1 MHPMSHSIRIVKVY
15 FEITLNSQIVQVI
28 LELTRKHIM
37 VRNEVGS
44 ILIIFAVVGL
54 DVLFRDE

>member
-1 MHPMSHSIRIVKVY
+1 MSHFIRIVKVH
-15 FEITLNSQIVQVI
+15 FEITLTSQIVQVI

-54 DVLFRDE
+54 DMLFRDE

>member
-1 MHPMSHSIRIVKVY
+1 MHSMSHSIGIVKVH
-15 FEITLNSQIVQVI
+15 FEITLTSQIVQII
-28 LELTRKHIM
+28 LDLTRKHIM